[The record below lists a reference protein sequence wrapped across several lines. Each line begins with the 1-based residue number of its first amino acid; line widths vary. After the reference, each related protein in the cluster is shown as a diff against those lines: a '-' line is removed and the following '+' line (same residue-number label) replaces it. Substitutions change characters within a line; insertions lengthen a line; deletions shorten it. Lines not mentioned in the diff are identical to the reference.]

1 MVKSASVNI
10 FKTIW
15 ICYMPT
21 DKRKKGNLHRAGKA
35 PGQTKL
41 IEVCYSLRCCNELL
55 CNVYQALL
63 TLIYII

>member
-1 MVKSASVNI
+1 
-10 FKTIW
+10 
-15 ICYMPT
+15 MPT
-21 DKRKKGNLHRAGKA
+21 DKRKKENLHRAGKA